1 MKWLSN
7 GRIVTCVIAAT
18 VATCVWGYEKSPYA
32 NNFAERTS
40 ATAPSCRWMET
51 EYKTGLL
58 ARRLAASEITEYSPY
73 ANESDCQDGWA
84 AKKIWNSASGNTGFS
99 VVSDNGDQAVTANG
113 VSGSY
118 DKTDTAVIH
127 PLGNEFK
134 NGILKLSVDIRT
146 PFQSDSFVP
155 NDRAYALFAPVFK
168 SELDVTSSGVGMPLY
183 FGPASL
189 NDGGYRLRAVS
200 RGRQSASSGDKFF
213 GQNDAENNITAGS
226 WVRYEAILDL
236 SAGTYTA
243 TFSDLNTGTATDF
256 RQWAGSTAPKTMS
269 FVTAMTG
276 ETGGIAG
283 LAFLVRGLK
292 ESDTAVA
299 PMFDNVSV
307 SWKAPGSSAFVSVY
321 ENDFSV
327 RRYRSVEPAGTTRG
341 GYDLSETTNVVY
353 SAGYDHG
360 SWTYTYGVSE
370 SSAGLLVPESGVAG
384 SECEGWDGWHRRS
397 GNAGFSLIDP
407 NKNGGYGWKNGALLR
422 VTKKNTHGV
431 LAVPLGQ
438 TVRSGKVRLYFDLMP
453 GRKSVMG
460 SYTEAYAMCYLSGGG
475 MGEAAFVNTTTRS
488 TMWGGKAV
496 CGAGYH
502 GSGSANSEINPG
514 DIVYGA
520 GDLKGTPSPKTSA
533 SMCRWHRYVVTADL
547 DMKKYEFKAY
557 QYGIVGQPM
566 DYDISGLSPVSEV
579 SSLNFMTGAPAEID
593 SLFIASQGHSNYDSW
608 TTWDGNNNLGY
619 GKFPCFDN
627 IRVCLVNADGSDGME
642 IFSCDFEGSVRRTE
656 CEAVSL
662 AAGAGREGADRWV
675 TRGPTHYAADVRE
688 FADGDQVM
696 VVDGLNN
703 VERYLVQSFG
713 SEAKRFSTVD
723 VAADIRPA
731 DAWASAGGCLQVEM
745 GGDDY
750 FQGNQ
755 GWRSLPRVFFG
766 FRETAG
772 TKTVG
777 LFKSVTFAAGT
788 ESGVTLSDATVDPS
802 HWYRFRANVNIRDGK
817 LTVDV
822 FDQGAGKPDVSAED
836 GPRVATIADVAVTLD
851 HATTLGIAAKGI
863 VSRYGGGTDDPS
875 VVMVDHLA
883 VTLVSSGLHIILR

>member
-1 MKWLSN
+1 MNRMMSRNLAA
-7 GRIVTCVIAAT
+7 GAFAAT
-18 VATCVWGYEKSPYA
+18 MAAWGVVEANVPYV
-32 NNFAERTS
+32 NDFTERTS
-40 ATAPSCRWMET
+40 ETAPSGRWMET
-51 EYKTGLL
+51 EYKTGSL
-58 ARRLAASEITEYSPY
+58 ARRLAASAITEYAPY

-84 AKKIWNSASGNTGFS
+84 AKRIWNSASGKTGFS

-113 VSGSY
+113 TSGSY
-118 DKTDTAVIH
+118 DKTDTAIIQ

-134 NGILKLSVDIRT
+134 NGILKLSVEIRT

-155 NDRAYALFAPVFK
+155 DDRAYALFAPVFK

-189 NDGGYRLRAVS
+189 NDGGFHLRAVS
-200 RGRQSASSGDKFF
+200 RGRQSASSGDQFF
-213 GQNDAENNITAGS
+213 GQNDAKNNITAGS

-243 TFSDLNTGTATDF
+243 TFSDLNTGTVTDF
-256 RQWAGSTAPKTMS
+256 RQWAGATAPKTLS

-299 PMFDNVSV
+299 PLFDNVSV
-307 SWKAPGSSAFVSVY
+307 SWQAPGASDFVSVY

-327 RRYRSVEPAGTTRG
+327 RRYRSVEPAGTTVG
-341 GYDLSETTNVVY
+341 DYPLTKTTNVVN
-353 SAGYDHG
+353 SVGYDRG
-360 SWTYTYGVSE
+360 SLEYNYGGKDSTH
-370 SSAGLLVPESGVAG
+370 LVPQSGTNGEV
-384 SECEGWDGWHRRS
+384 CEGWDGWHRR
-397 GNAGFSLIDP
+397 AGGAEFQLVDP
-407 NKNGGYGWKNGALLR
+407 NKNGGYGWNNGTILR

-438 TVRSGKVRLYFDLMP
+438 TVRSGKVRLYFDLLP

-475 MGEAAFVNTTTRS
+475 MGKAAFVNTTTRS

-502 GSGSANSEINPG
+502 GSGKANSEINPG
-514 DIVYGA
+514 TIVYGA
-520 GDLKGTPSPKTSA
+520 GELKGTPSPSASA

-608 TTWDGNNNLGY
+608 TTWDGNNSLGY

-642 IFSCDFEGSVRRTE
+642 IFSCDFEGSTRRTA
-656 CEAVSL
+656 CEAASL
-662 AAGAGREGADRWV
+662 AVGSGREGADRWV
-675 TRGPTHYAADVRE
+675 TRGPTHDAADVRE
-688 FADGDQVM
+688 YADGDQVM

-723 VAADIRPA
+723 IAADIRPA